1 MTNSSTQW
9 SKLDI
14 EDEVTLI
21 KKLEDL
27 VNIRSISRDAKAND
41 AVQAIVKKDLEAL
54 GFAVEL
60 IDHETHPEEVGK
72 LLVAELKGES
82 EKFVTMVAHADTVE
96 ASTDFVGFN
105 LCESGRYAYGPG
117 VIDDKGGLIVAIQAL
132 KAFLAQEPKPHLS
145 IRFISSPAE
154 ETGSADFHKHLK
166 QYGKSSRIILGYEPA
181 LPGGN
186 IIDARA
192 GNRWYEITITGRAA
206 HSGRN
211 YQHGVNAVDAMSTKL
226 LQLSALTDVDAGTTV
241 SVTNITG
248 GNDTYNT
255 VAGSCVAHVDS
266 RFLSQAEDDR
276 LKAEGE
282 NILNTVN
289 LRALDD
295 RHPEKTAVTIID
307 YSPAITLQE
316 DDLHIRDYFF
326 KAVKHLERKDISA
339 TYSHGSS
346 DCNLML
352 LESDAVFLDGLGA
365 VGADMHTDK
374 EKILLSSLT
383 TRSKANAYL
392 LLYLNDHYKDRDS
405 SQN

>member
-1 MTNSSTQW
+1 
-9 SKLDI
+9 
-14 EDEVTLI
+14 
-21 KKLEDL
+21 
-27 VNIRSISRDAKAND
+27 
-41 AVQAIVKKDLEAL
+41 
-54 GFAVEL
+54 
-60 IDHETHPEEVGK
+60 
-72 LLVAELKGES
+72 
-82 EKFVTMVAHADTVE
+82 
-96 ASTDFVGFN
+96 
-105 LCESGRYAYGPG
+105 
-117 VIDDKGGLIVAIQAL
+117 
-132 KAFLAQEPKPHLS
+132 
-145 IRFISSPAE
+145 
-154 ETGSADFHKHLK
+154 
-166 QYGKSSRIILGYEPA
+166 
-181 LPGGN
+181 
-186 IIDARA
+186 
-192 GNRWYEITITGRAA
+192 
-206 HSGRN
+206 
-211 YQHGVNAVDAMSTKL
+211 
-226 LQLSALTDVDAGTTV
+226 
-241 SVTNITG
+241 
-248 GNDTYNT
+248 
-255 VAGSCVAHVDS
+255 VDS